1 MNFRSPAVMFAAL
14 VAAALAGVC
23 LVLLAALIFK
33 LGVLTLGIVPVL
45 ITIAGV
51 VSCLTSG
58 KPSNTI
64 LLWIVIIILAP
75 LLGPLLWF
83 VWGKKNT

>member
-1 MNFRSPAVMFAAL
+1 MNLRSPVVLF
-14 VAAALAGVC
+14 V
-23 LVLLAALIFK
+23 LVLALTMAAGAFAILVPAFFK
-33 LGVLTLGIVPVL
+33 LGLLVASVLPLLFTIVGIVDC
-45 ITIAGV
+45 I
-51 VSCLTSG
+51 SSG

-83 VWGKKNT
+83 AWGKRNT